1 MPMVR
6 PSGRGGPAPDPK
18 ALRRAQP
25 TDSTS
30 WTRLPGR
37 GLAEAPAWPAVA
49 IDEDAPP
56 SERHFVLWDE
66 MWTTFPQAHIWK
78 RQRMHLQVATYVFLA
93 LQASAGLATAAYL
106 AQMNRL
112 ADTLLINPHAMRAAR
127 CVVDE
132 QIEDVVE
139 ERTSLLGVASPIG
152 SVIQM
157 PTGAQAG
164 PTAGSGTPSAR
175 DRLAAGQPPAGH
187 DEAPARE
194 EDDGVDD
201 AEGYLS

>member
-1 MPMVR
+1 MPLVR
-6 PSGRGGPAPDPK
+6 GAGRGGPAPDPK
-18 ALRRAQP
+18 ALRRSNPAD
-25 TDSTS
+25 TTS

-37 GLAEAPAWPAVA
+37 GLTEAPAWPAVA
-49 IDEDAPP
+49 IDDDAPP
-56 SERHFVLWDE
+56 TERHFMLWDE
-66 MWTTFPQAHIWK
+66 MWTTYPQAHIWK

-127 CVVDE
+127 CIVDE
-132 QIEDVVE
+132 QIEEVVE
-139 ERTSLLGVASPIG
+139 ERTNMLGVASPIG

-157 PTGAQAG
+157 PTGAQGGQAG
-164 PTAGSGTPSAR
+164 PDGQRRPSAR
-175 DRLAAGQPPAGH
+175 ERLAERGLDPQAMEPP
-187 DEAPARE
+187 D
-194 EDDGVDD
+194 EDDGTDD

>member
-1 MPMVR
+1 MPLVR
-6 PSGRGGPAPDPK
+6 GAGRGGPAPDPK
-18 ALRRAQP
+18 ALRRSNPAD
-25 TDSTS
+25 TTS

-49 IDEDAPP
+49 IDDDAPP
-56 SERHFVLWDE
+56 TERHFMLWDE

-127 CVVDE
+127 CIVDE
-132 QIEDVVE
+132 AIEEVVE
-139 ERTSLLGVASPIG
+139 ERTNMLGVAP
-152 SVIQM
+152 VIQM
-157 PTGAQAG
+157 PTGAQAAG
-164 PTAGSGTPSAR
+164 PDGQRRPSAR
-175 DRLAAGQPPAGH
+175 ERLAERGPDPQAV
-187 DEAPARE
+187 APRDDD

>member
-1 MPMVR
+1 MPLVR
-6 PSGRGGPAPDPK
+6 GAGRGGPAPDPK
-18 ALRRAQP
+18 ALRRSNPAD
-25 TDSTS
+25 TTS

-49 IDEDAPP
+49 IDDDAPP
-56 SERHFVLWDE
+56 TERHFMLWDE

-127 CVVDE
+127 CIVDE
-132 QIEDVVE
+132 AIEEVVE
-139 ERTSLLGVASPIG
+139 ERTNMLGVASPIG

-157 PTGAQAG
+157 PTGAQGGAQATG
-164 PTAGSGTPSAR
+164 RPSAR
-175 DRLAAGQPPAGH
+175 ERLADRGPDPRAV
-187 DEAPARE
+187 APRDDD
-194 EDDGVDD
+194 EDDDTGD